1 MIRFKRQFFFCFSL
15 FSAAI
20 FLFSCSEIKDL
31 KDLEIPESLS
41 AKITNTTYNFP
52 LGTGTCLIRDRISAS
67 ELRKTFNENISDS
80 ESEVKVYDFAPEGAD
95 NDEQVLQYLI
105 KYPIKDVPLTISTD
119 GSNSMEIS
127 SKIPIKNLNSKIS
140 DSLAIEEQTYTI
152 TETGTDTTIPETDGI
167 SFNITSPDF
176 DTMTVY
182 NGSFNINV
190 AAPGNVSSDFS
201 LIAKVILCDSNGNE
215 ISESEETDIT
225 NGANLDLN
233 LDGKTL
239 VPNMKLKFS
248 GTMSGGTLGNILS
261 YTISMTTQN
270 LKVQKVTGLNMT
282 ADEVGDL
289 DNDESTPNGTVA
301 FSDSFT
307 FSGMNSSL
315 VSAKVAKGSL
325 DIYSEIPEG
334 WSGVN
339 AEVTDIS
346 VKQSEDFSLDE
357 DDFTDVTSTEGN
369 YLFNKTADID
379 GQTIKP
385 SSSGGEIEM
394 AGLVSV
400 SFSEATIIFDGG
412 TENPEIEVLGNCAID
427 EIENITISLS
437 ALSETS
443 ESFGE
448 VETGL
453 NFSTLLEDNLGS
465 ADCLIKNVEF
475 LGIEGYFY
483 AIQPGIDVLDGV
495 SYSSCTIKASYEKD
509 GAAESKTLIEGKEI
523 KFRKATFDLDTLA
536 DNETFTVTASSILDE
551 DNYSATTEENS
562 VCELFNAMPD
572 NLVIDYELN
581 GFTGA
586 DGDTITL
593 NQSDIDALESVKS
606 IQIYILIQI
615 PLRFKLSDKYDYP
628 EENSV
633 DDGYVTISDMRTLV
647 YEINDK
653 DMSELD
659 DDLFDRDDEEDWKDE
674 DKRKYLDLIK
684 SASIT
689 YKATNTTKLEISGQ
703 ITDALSG
710 LDKSLS
716 FENSDENKVLE
727 LTDDEIQSIFDNYP
741 FIPVIPVQITADG
754 EEKTISRSGQ
764 FGMSGYVTV
773 VADGEVEIW
782 SK

>member
-52 LGTGTCLIRDRISAS
+52 LGSGTCLIRDRISAS

-80 ESEVKVYDFAPEGAD
+80 ESEVKVYDFAPEGAE

-140 DSLAIEEQTYTI
+140 DSLAIKEQTYTI

-176 DTMTVY
+176 DTMTIY

-190 AAPGNVSSDFS
+190 AAPENVSSDFS

-282 ADEVGDL
+282 ADKVGDL

-315 VSAKVAKGSL
+315 VSSKVAKGSL

-339 AEVTDIS
+339 AEVTDVS

-357 DDFTDVTSTEGN
+357 DDFTDVTSTEEN
-369 YLFNKTADID
+369 YLFNKTADIA
-379 GQTIKP
+379 GQSIKP
-385 SSSGGEIEM
+385 SSFGSEIEM

-400 SFSEATIIFDGG
+400 SFSDATIIFDGG
-412 TENPEIEVLGNCAID
+412 TENPEIEVLGSCTID

-443 ESFGE
+443 EISGE

-465 ADCLIKNVEF
+465 ADSLIKNVEF
-475 LGIEGYFY
+475 LGVKGYFY
-483 AIQPGIDVLDGV
+483 AIQPGIDVLDEV
-495 SYSSCTIKASYEKD
+495 SYSSCTIKANYEKD
-509 GAAESKTLIEGKEI
+509 GAAESKTLIDGKKI
-523 KFRKATFDLDTLA
+523 KLKKASFDLDTLA
-536 DNETFTVTASSILDE
+536 DNETFLVTDSSVLDE
-551 DNYSATTEENS
+551 DNYSATTEDNS

-572 NLVIDYELN
+572 NLVINYELN

-586 DGDTITL
+586 NGDTITL
-593 NQSDIDALESVKS
+593 HQSDIAALESVKS
-606 IQIYILIQI
+606 IQIYILIQV

-628 EENSV
+628 EESSV
-633 DDGYVTISDMRTLV
+633 NDGYVTISDMRALI

-653 DMSELD
+653 DTSELY
-659 DDLFDRDDEEDWKDE
+659 DDLFGRDDEEDWQDE

-684 SASIT
+684 SAKIT
-689 YKATNTTKLEISGQ
+689 YKATNTTNLEIAGQ

-727 LTDDEIQSIFDNYP
+727 LTDSDIQSIFDNYP
-741 FIPVIPVQITADG
+741 FIPVIPVRIAADG
-754 EEKTISRSGQ
+754 QEKTISRNAQ

>member
-52 LGTGTCLIRDRISAS
+52 LGSGTCLIRDKISAS
-67 ELRKTFNENISDS
+67 ELRKTFNENISGS

-105 KYPIKDVPLTISTD
+105 KYPVKDVPLTISTD

-140 DSLAIEEQTYTI
+140 DSLAIEKQTYKI

-167 SFNITSPDF
+167 SFNITSPNF
-176 DTMTVY
+176 DTMTIY

-190 AAPGNVSSDFS
+190 AAPENVSSDFS
-201 LIAKVILCDSNGNE
+201 LVAKVILCDSNGNE
-215 ISESEETDIT
+215 ISESSETDIT
-225 NGANLDLN
+225 KGANLDLN

-239 VPNMKLKFS
+239 VPNMKFKLS
-248 GTMSGGTLGNILS
+248 GTMSGGSLGNIIP

-282 ADEVGDL
+282 AEQVGDL
-289 DNDESTPNGTVA
+289 DNDESTPDGTVA

-339 AEVTDIS
+339 AEVTDVS

-357 DDFTDVTSTEGN
+357 DDFTDVTSTEEN
-369 YLFNKTADID
+369 YLFNKTADIA
-379 GQTIKP
+379 GQSIKP
-385 SSSGGEIEM
+385 SSFGSEIEM

-400 SFSEATIIFDGG
+400 SFSDATIIFDGG
-412 TENPEIEVLGNCAID
+412 TENPEIEVLGSCTID

-443 ESFGE
+443 EISGE

-465 ADCLIKNVEF
+465 ADSLIKNVEF
-475 LGIEGYFY
+475 LGVKGYFY
-483 AIQPGIDVLDGV
+483 AIQPGIDVLDEV
-495 SYSSCTIKASYEKD
+495 SYSSCTIKANYEKD
-509 GAAESKTLIEGKEI
+509 GAAESKTLIDGKKI
-523 KFRKATFDLDTLA
+523 KLKKASFDLDTLA
-536 DNETFTVTASSILDE
+536 DNETFLVTDSSVLDE
-551 DNYSATTEENS
+551 DNYSATTEDNS

-572 NLVIDYELN
+572 NLVINYELG

-586 DGDTITL
+586 NGDTITL
-593 NQSDIDALESVKS
+593 HQSDIAALESVKS
-606 IQIYILIQI
+606 IQIYILIQV

-628 EENSV
+628 EESSV
-633 DDGYVTISDMRTLV
+633 NDGYVTISDMRALI

-653 DMSELD
+653 DTSELY
-659 DDLFDRDDEEDWKDE
+659 DDLFGRDDEEDWQDE

-684 SASIT
+684 SAKIT
-689 YKATNTTKLEISGQ
+689 YKATNTTNLEIAGQ

-727 LTDDEIQSIFDNYP
+727 LTDSDIQSIFDNYP
-741 FIPVIPVQITADG
+741 FIPVIPVRIAADG
-754 EEKTISRSGQ
+754 QEKTISRNAQ

>member
-1 MIRFKRQFFFCFSL
+1 MIRFKRQFFFSFSL

-31 KDLEIPESLS
+31 KDLEIPESIH
-41 AKITNTTYNFP
+41 AKTSGTTYNFP
-52 LGTGTCLIRDRISAS
+52 LGSGICLIRDKISAS
-67 ELRKTFNENISDS
+67 ELRKTFNENVSDS
-80 ESEVKVYDFAPEGAD
+80 ASEVKVYDFAPEGAG
-95 NDEQVLQYLI
+95 NDEQALQYLI

-140 DSLAIEEQTYTI
+140 DSLAIEERTYTI

-190 AAPGNVSSDFS
+190 RAPGNVSSDFS
-201 LIAKVILCDSNGNE
+201 LVAKVILCDSNGNE
-215 ISESEETDIT
+215 ISETLETDIT
-225 NGANLDLN
+225 KGANLDLN

-239 VPNMKLKFS
+239 VPNMKLKIS
-248 GTMSGGTLGNILS
+248 GTMSGGVFGNIS
-261 YTISMTTQN
+261 PYTISMTTQN

-282 ADEVGDL
+282 AEEVGDL
-289 DNDESTPNGTVA
+289 DNDESTPDGTVA

-315 VSAKVAKGSL
+315 VSATVAKGSL
-325 DIYSEIPEG
+325 GIYSEIPEG

-339 AEVTDIS
+339 TKVTDIS

-357 DDFTDVTSTEGN
+357 DDFTDVASTEGN
-369 YLFNKTADID
+369 YLFNKTADIA

-385 SSSGGEIEM
+385 SSSGRKIEM

-400 SFSEATIIFDGG
+400 SFSDATIIFDGG
-412 TENPEIEVLGNCAID
+412 TENPEIEVLGSCAIG
-427 EIENITISLS
+427 EIKNITISLS

-443 ESFGE
+443 ETSGE

-465 ADCLIKNVEF
+465 ADNLIKNIEF
-475 LGIEGYFY
+475 SGIKGYFY
-483 AIQPGIDVLDGV
+483 AIQPGIDILDGI
-495 SYSSCTIKASYEKD
+495 SYSSCTIKANYEKD
-509 GAAESKTLIEGKEI
+509 GAAESKTLIDGKKI
-523 KFRKATFDLDTLA
+523 KLKESSFDLDKLA
-536 DNETFTVTASSILDE
+536 DNETFTVTDSSVLDE
-551 DNYSATTEENS
+551 DNYSATTEGNS
-562 VCELFNAMPD
+562 VCDLFNAMPD

-586 DGDTITL
+586 GGDTITL
-593 NQSDIDALESVKS
+593 YQSDIDALESVKS
-606 IQIYILIQI
+606 IQIYILIQV

-628 EENSV
+628 EKNSV
-633 DDGYVTISDMRTLV
+633 NDGYVTISDIRALV

-653 DMSELD
+653 DTSELY
-659 DDLFDRDDEEDWKDE
+659 DDLFDRDDEEDWQDE

-684 SASIT
+684 SAKIT
-689 YKATNTTKLEISGQ
+689 YKTTNTTNLEIAGK
-703 ITDALSG
+703 ITDMISG

-716 FENSDENKVLE
+716 FENSDENKTFE
-727 LTDDEIQSIFDNYP
+727 LTDDDIQSIFDNYP
-741 FIPVIPVQITADG
+741 FIPVIPVAIKADG
-754 EEKTISRSGQ
+754 EEKTILRGGQ

-773 VADGEVEIW
+773 VAAGEVEIW

>member
-52 LGTGTCLIRDRISAS
+52 LGSGTCLIRDRISAS

-119 GSNSMEIS
+119 GSNSMKIS

-201 LIAKVILCDSNGNE
+201 LVAKVILCDSNGNE

-225 NGANLDLN
+225 NGANLDLY

-339 AEVTDIS
+339 ATVSTIS
-346 VKQSEDFSLDE
+346 VSQTDGISLAE
-357 DDFTDVTSTEGN
+357 DDFKDVSNSEGN
-369 YLFNKTADID
+369 YLFNKTADIA

-443 ESFGE
+443 ESSGE

-465 ADCLIKNVEF
+465 ADNLIKNVEF

-483 AIQPGIDVLDGV
+483 AIQPGIDVLDGL
-495 SYSSCTIKASYEKD
+495 SYSSCTIKANYEKD

-523 KFRKATFDLDTLA
+523 KLKKSSFDLDTLA

-562 VCELFNAMPD
+562 VCDLFNAMPD

-593 NQSDIDALESVKS
+593 NQSEIDALESVKS
-606 IQIYILIQI
+606 IQIYILIQV

-633 DDGYVTISDMRTLV
+633 NDGYVTISDMRALV

-684 SASIT
+684 SAKIT
-689 YKATNTTKLEISGQ
+689 YKATNTTNLEIAGQ
-703 ITDALSG
+703 ITDALSE
-710 LDKSLS
+710 LDESLS

-741 FIPVIPVQITADG
+741 FIPVIPVRIAADG
-754 EEKTISRSGQ
+754 QEKTISRNGQ
-764 FGMSGYVTV
+764 FGMSGHVTV
-773 VADGEVEIW
+773 KVDGEVEIW